1 MVVVTKH
8 ADRKNPASTGIAPDA
23 TAEVARP
30 YSFTGPPSQN
40 QEATR
45 HSVKGT
51 MVDAE
56 RLQATLRAMGS
67 TAMPEARRR
76 AERQLEDLVL
86 ELLDA
91 KVRHGLG
98 CRSQLRA
105 LTDVAS
111 VAMGPSAGLT
121 AAARVVLNR
130 FCYRLAHVAMRS
142 REWALALELLD
153 AVLAGEGDLTRAQLY
168 RTLCLAKQRGSLA
181 KEHIED
187 LLESHRQEAA
197 QPATAP
203 ALDVLVQDPTTN
215 LLELF
220 LLAQDAPEECLDRLY
235 DPAGRHRTTGLTLV
249 LHPEGERRRT
259 LTMSEWLAE
268 AHLQEYRREGW
279 LVVDA
284 TVESAGE
291 QGKGSRVNVPGGNM
305 KPGIALAIL
314 QVLGA
319 AAPTPLTQDA
329 VKTRFRD
336 WDGAGLLDKIDE
348 QDKQNKKKSKVTGW
362 QKVTNRACSVELADG
377 PKRKL
382 ILRSEATGLPCW
394 ELIPPYV
401 VVLKDDATVL
411 RQAAG
416 SSQ

>member
-1 MVVVTKH
+1 MRPV
-8 ADRKNPASTGIAPDA
+8 STGIDHDE
-23 TAEVARP
+23 TAEVARL
-30 YSFTGPPSQN
+30 YRLTGPSSDN
-40 QEATR
+40 QGASR
-45 HSVKGT
+45 HSAKEI

-56 RLQATLRAMGS
+56 LLESTLRAMGPR
-67 TAMPEARRR
+67 AKPEARRT
-76 AERQLEDLVL
+76 AERQLEGLVL

-91 KVRHGLG
+91 KVRRGLG
-98 CRSQLRA
+98 CRSQLQA
-105 LTDVAS
+105 LTAVAN

-142 REWALALELLD
+142 REWELALELLD

-168 RTLCLAKQRGSLA
+168 RTLCLAKLKGSLSSRD
-181 KEHIED
+181 IED

-249 LHPEGERRRT
+249 LHPEGGSGRT

-268 AHLQEYRREGW
+268 AHLQEYRRERW

-291 QGKGSRVNVPGGNM
+291 QGKGSGVNVPGGNM
-305 KPGIALAIL
+305 KSEIALGIL
-314 QVLGA
+314 QVLGV
-319 AAPTPLTQDA
+319 AAPTPLTQDV
-329 VKTRFRD
+329 VKTRFME
-336 WDGAGLLDKIDE
+336 WDGAGLLDKIDD
-348 QDKQNKKKSKVTGW
+348 QDTQEENKHKVTGW
-362 QKVTNRACSVELADG
+362 KKIAYRASSVELADFPG
-377 PKRKL
+377 HKV

-394 ELIPPYV
+394 QLKPPYV
-401 VVLKDDATVL
+401 VVLRDDATVL